1 MRIFKIFRK
10 LEELRYII
18 KEEICWEKE
27 ADREKDAEFWEGIQK
42 RFDSIERSLDRKFEN
57 S

>member
-1 MRIFKIFRK
+1 MRIFRTFRK
-10 LEELRYII
+10 LDELRDII

-42 RFDSIERSLDRKFEN
+42 RFDAIERSLDRKFEE
-57 S
+57 